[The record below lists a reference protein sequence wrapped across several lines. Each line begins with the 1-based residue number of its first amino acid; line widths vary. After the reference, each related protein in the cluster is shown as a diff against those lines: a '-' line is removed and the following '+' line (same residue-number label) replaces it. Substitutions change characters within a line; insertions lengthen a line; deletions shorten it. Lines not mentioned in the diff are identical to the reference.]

1 MKSNQNN
8 SSLARLRIDEQ
19 IVGYSKKKG
28 NYTFYSTDQFGWNGS
43 PIDFQ
48 FQDLATNFLDINRK
62 IIFENDIIELT
73 DQPEK
78 YLIVTYDSLINKFYL
93 VDYQTKSIFEED
105 FDEILSS
112 NPSFRRVSFTFR
124 NN

>member
-8 SSLARLRIDEQ
+8 TSLNRLRIDDE
-19 IVGYSKKKG
+19 IVGFSKKKG
-28 NYTFYSTDQFGWNGS
+28 KYTFYSTDQFGWNGS
-43 PIDFQ
+43 PITYQYEDC
-48 FQDLATNFLDINRK
+48 ATNYLDLNRK
-62 IIFENDIIELT
+62 RIFENDIIELT
-73 DQPEK
+73 NQPEK
-78 YLIVTYDSLINKFYL
+78 YYIVTYDSLINKFYL